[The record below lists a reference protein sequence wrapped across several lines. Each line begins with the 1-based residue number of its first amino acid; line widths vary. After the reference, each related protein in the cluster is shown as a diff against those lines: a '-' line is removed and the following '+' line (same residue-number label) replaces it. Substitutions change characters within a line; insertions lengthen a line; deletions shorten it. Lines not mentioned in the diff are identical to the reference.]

1 MVGGTGWKIFANG
14 LVVVNGRM
22 TNDRG
27 GRMGPKWKG
36 GIAFFFPFREF
47 HSEGEGD
54 LADEPTIG
62 GKKRLLLGLVPLED
76 PLVWP

>member
-1 MVGGTGWKIFANG
+1 
-14 LVVVNGRM
+14 
-22 TNDRG
+22 
-27 GRMGPKWKG
+27 MGPKWKG